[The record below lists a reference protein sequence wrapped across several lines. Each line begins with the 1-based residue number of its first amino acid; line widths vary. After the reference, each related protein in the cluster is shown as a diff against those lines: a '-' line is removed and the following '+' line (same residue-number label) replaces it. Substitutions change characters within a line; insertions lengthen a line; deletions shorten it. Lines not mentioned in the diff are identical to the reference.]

1 MWEIQ
6 FVEVD
11 LFHQIEKIEKIKLEF
26 LIYQALNRSRSSNI
40 GFSENI
46 FLFLG
51 SDPEKCICCLETDQ
65 ITATD
70 WSSRRQSFKLCN
82 FLTEIAIILKGN
94 IEKIFYTL
102 YFNSLRIRIRICPCH
117 QGLIKTF
124 KKQLINQTF

>member
-1 MWEIQ
+1 MLVSVFRLIPVWEIQ

-51 SDPEKCICCLETDQ
+51 FDPEKYIVLSVLFKSTLE
-65 ITATD
+65 
-70 WSSRRQSFKLCN
+70 
-82 FLTEIAIILKGN
+82 
-94 IEKIFYTL
+94 
-102 YFNSLRIRIRICPCH
+102 
-117 QGLIKTF
+117 
-124 KKQLINQTF
+124 